1 MSHNGFQFYLVYILF
16 FLSVSHGW
24 LFQDDDKKGGAEVT
38 TDGNVITSSNQQDEE
53 SSSVGQPIK
62 VIFINQA
69 SKAMDIYWD
78 DGSYGVIVTTQ
89 LNTGGQA
96 ELSTYVGHTFHWNV
110 HGRRQQVG
118 VDVVITA
125 DKKEYILPADTKV
138 TVDKNTCQDRHRR
151 CKLDAQN
158 GECIRN
164 PGWMIVNC
172 PVSCQKCDMLDMS
185 KRCDRKLPHLNM
197 SDVPTWQPGDLNK
210 LFEDIMNNPLLYS
223 KYNPKALSQPPD
235 GPWVITFENMIE
247 EDEADALVLSVS
259 NQFERSTDTGE
270 ANELGEAQKLVS
282 TGRTSENAW
291 CVGQCYTNKKVM
303 RLTERV
309 ENITKIPSGHYENFQ
324 VLRYRPG
331 QFYRVHHD
339 MSAADNAIPC
349 GPRIL
354 TFFLYLS
361 DVEEGGGT
369 NFPRLDLTVQ
379 PKRGSAVLWPSV
391 MDHDPTKQDPRT
403 HHQALP
409 VVKGTKFAANAWIHL
424 YDYKMPNLWG
434 CTGAFG

>member
-1 MSHNGFQFYLVYILF
+1 MFVPSLSTVVSLILLV
-16 FLSVSHGW
+16 STSNAW
-24 LFQDDDKKGGAEVT
+24 LFNNDAKDGAEVT
-38 TDGNVITSSNQQDEE
+38 ADGEVASQPG
-53 SSSVGQPIK
+53 VGQP
-62 VIFINQA
+62 VSVRFINHA
-69 SKAMDIYWD
+69 KKDMDIYWD
-78 DGSYGVIVTTQ
+78 DGSYGVIVATQ
-89 LNTGGQA
+89 VKIGGTS
-96 ELSTYVGHTFHWNV
+96 EISTYVGHTFHWNV

-118 VDVVITA
+118 QDVLIVAGKT
-125 DKKEYILPADTKV
+125 EYELPIDTKV
-138 TVDKNTCQDRHRR
+138 TVDKNACQDRHRR
-151 CKLDAQN
+151 CKQDAKN

-172 PVSCQKCDMLDMS
+172 PQSCDKCDMLDMS

-197 SDVPTWQPGDLNK
+197 SDVPTWSPGDLNIM
-210 LFEDIMNNPLLYS
+210 FNDIMNNPKWS
-223 KYNPKALSQPPD
+223 KYNPTALSQPPN
-235 GPWVITFENMIE
+235 GPWVVTFDNVIQA
-247 EDEADALVLSVS
+247 DESESLVMSVS
-259 NQFERSTDTGE
+259 SQFERSTDTGE

-291 CVGQCYTNKKVM
+291 CIGQCYSNKKVVE
-303 RLTERV
+303 LTDRIAD
-309 ENITKIPSGHYENFQ
+309 ITKVPHGNYENFQ

-339 MSAADNAIPC
+339 MSSQDNQIPC

-369 NFPRLDLTVQ
+369 NFPRLNLTVQ

-391 MDHDPTKQDPRT
+391 MDNDPTRQDPRT